1 MRTLSRFG
9 NSIAASEFLRFRLHW
24 VGVAFYGV
32 RGFSFVAWSAVCRGF
47 LLVREGDRSCWFRLS
62 GFS

>member
-1 MRTLSRFG
+1 MFVV
-9 NSIAASEFLRFRLHW
+9 FRSLLGLLFAVDFLHW

-32 RGFSFVAWSAVCRGF
+32 RGFSFVAWSTVCRGF